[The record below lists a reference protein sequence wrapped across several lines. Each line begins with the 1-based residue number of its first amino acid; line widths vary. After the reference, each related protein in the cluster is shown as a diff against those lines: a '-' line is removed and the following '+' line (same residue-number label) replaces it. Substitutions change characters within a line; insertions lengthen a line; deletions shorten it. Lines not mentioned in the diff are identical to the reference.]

1 MMPRGRLATRVYLFA
16 LAIVLVV
23 GVSIIYL
30 PRALFGSRLEVHQRR
45 TITIL
50 ADDLG
55 RVPSDHLQQALDHI
69 EPRMTGPVAVY
80 DPGGALLAKTGV
92 PVPPPP
98 TADELAEV
106 AQNGDSIDDNRLVA
120 RTSTGITVVHQADP
134 PQIFTTRNIELW
146 AASLALIL
154 AGALLFARSL
164 ARPLD
169 KLGTAAK
176 RFGAGDTSARARL
189 GRPDELGDVGRAFD
203 DMADRIEH
211 LLRAQRDLVGDV
223 SHELRTPLSRLRVA
237 LEIAA
242 DDPSGAAETL
252 REIQADLDELERL
265 VDDVL
270 TAGRLDA
277 GAPGALNVTRRPIKV
292 ADLASTSA
300 NRFAQLH
307 AGRRLHVELDDP
319 EATVACDPV
328 LLRRAV
334 DNLLDNAAKYSEPA
348 TEVALEVRRDD
359 GAIDFVVADHGVGMS
374 EDELAHAFTP
384 FWRADASRTR
394 GTGGVGLGLTLVR
407 RIARAHDGD
416 VLLASRVGEGTTA
429 TLRIP
434 RVSHAAT

>member
-1 MMPRGRLATRVYLFA
+1 MPRGRLATRVYLFA

-30 PRALFGSRLEVHQRR
+30 PRALFGTRLEVHERR
-45 TITIL
+45 TITLL

-55 RVPSDHLQQALDHI
+55 RVPEADVPGALARLA
-69 EPRMTGPVAVY
+69 PRMTGPVAIY
-80 DPGGALLAKTGV
+80 DAHGARIAQTGA

-98 TADELAEV
+98 SADEEQEV
-106 AQNGDSIDDNRLVA
+106 AQAGFLVDDNRLIA
-120 RTSTGITVVHQADP
+120 RTPGGLWVVHQADP
-134 PQIFTTRNIELW
+134 PQLFTTKNITLW
-146 AASLALIL
+146 EGSLALIL

-164 ARPLD
+164 ARPLG
-169 KLGTAAK
+169 KLGDAAK

-189 GRPDELGDVGRAFD
+189 GRPDELGDVGAAFD
-203 DMADRIEH
+203 VMADRIEH
-211 LLRAQRDLVGDV
+211 LLRAQRDLVADV

-242 DDPSGAAETL
+242 DDPSAAAETL

-277 GAPGALNVTRRPIKV
+277 GAPGAIAVARRPIRV
-292 ADLASTSA
+292 GDLATTSA

-334 DNLLDNAAKYSEPA
+334 DNLLDNAAKYSEPT
-348 TEVALEVRRDD
+348 TEVDLRVRAADHAIEVV
-359 GAIDFVVADHGVGMS
+359 IADHGVGMS

-416 VLLASRVGEGTTA
+416 VQLSSRRGEGTTA

-434 RVSHAAT
+434 HEPHAAP

>member
-1 MMPRGRLATRVYLFA
+1 MPRGRLATRVYLFA

-30 PRALFGSRLEVHQRR
+30 PRALFGTRIEVHERR
-45 TITIL
+45 TITLL

-55 RVPSDHLQQALDHI
+55 RVPRADVATALAHVA
-69 EPRMTGPVAVY
+69 PRMTGPVAVY
-80 DPGGALLAKTGV
+80 DEHGARLAQSGD

-98 TADELAEV
+98 TADEEREV
-106 AQNGDSIDDNRLVA
+106 AQSGPIVDDNRLIA
-120 RTSTGITVVHQADP
+120 STPDGLWVVHQQDP
-134 PQIFTTRNIELW
+134 PVIFTAKNVTLW
-146 AASLALIL
+146 AGSLVLIL

-164 ARPLD
+164 ARPLG
-169 KLGTAAK
+169 KLGDAAK
-176 RFGAGDTSARARL
+176 RFGAGETAARARL
-189 GRPDELGDVGRAFD
+189 GRPDELGDVGAAFD

-211 LLRAQRDLVGDV
+211 LLRAQRDLVADV

-252 REIQADLDELERL
+252 REIQADLDELEKL
-265 VDDVL
+265 VDDIL

-277 GAPGALNVTRRPIKV
+277 GAPGAIAVARRPIKV
-292 ADLASTSA
+292 GDLATTSA

-334 DNLLDNAAKYSEPA
+334 DNLLDNAAKYSEPPS
-348 TEVALEVRRDD
+348 EVDLRVRSADRAIEV
-359 GAIDFVVADHGVGMS
+359 VVADHGVGMDD
-374 EDELAHAFTP
+374 DELAHAFTP

-416 VLLASRVGEGTTA
+416 VQLSSRRGEGTTA

-434 RVSHAAT
+434 YEPHAAS

>member
-1 MMPRGRLATRVYLFA
+1 MPRGRLATRVYLFA

-30 PRALFGSRLEVHQRR
+30 PRMLFGSRIEQHQRR

-50 ADDLG
+50 ADDLA
-55 RVPSDHLQQALDHI
+55 RTNAAEVQATLDRI
-69 EPRMTGPVAVY
+69 AARLTGPVAVY
-80 DPGGALLAKTGV
+80 DDHGALVAHTGT
-92 PVPPPP
+92 PTPPPP
-98 TADELAEV
+98 TAEELREIA
-106 AQNGDSIDDNRLVA
+106 ANGDSVEDNRLVA
-120 RTSTGITVVHQADP
+120 HTPTGFTVVHQSPTLA
-134 PQIFTTRNIELW
+134 IFTTKTVALW
-146 AASLALIL
+146 SAALALIL

-164 ARPLD
+164 ARPLGR
-169 KLGTAAK
+169 LGNAARK
-176 RFGAGDTSARARL
+176 FGAGETAARARL
-189 GRPDELGDVGRAFD
+189 ERNDELGDVGQAFD
-203 DMADRIEH
+203 VMADRIEH
-211 LLRAQRDLVGDV
+211 LLRAQRDLVSDV

-242 DDPSGAAETL
+242 DDPAAAADTL
-252 REIQADLDELERL
+252 REIQADLDELETL

-277 GAPGALNVTRRPIKV
+277 GAPGALAVRRRAIRV
-292 ADLASTSA
+292 ADLAQTSA

-307 AGRRLHVELDDP
+307 AGRRLHLQLDDP
-319 EATVACDPV
+319 EATLACDPV

-348 TEVALEVRRDD
+348 TEVDLTVRKADDVVEV
-359 GAIDFVVADHGVGMS
+359 VVADHGVGMND
-374 EDELAHAFTP
+374 DELAHAFTP

-416 VLLASRVGEGTTA
+416 VSLASRRGEGTTA

-434 RVSHAAT
+434 A